1 MDRAGCQ
8 DVRQMQVQMGC
19 RFIAQAAELED
30 LFLNGSLLVAECD
43 ERFRSAA
50 ALLQLNAS

>member
-1 MDRAGCQ
+1 
-8 DVRQMQVQMGC
+8 MQVQMGC
-19 RFIAQAAELED
+19 RFIAQASELED

-50 ALLQLNAS
+50 TLLQMNAS